1 VVRLDKNDGKAQETL
16 ARLYATLERW
26 PDAAMAS
33 ERALQKSAGDVEAW
47 KRYARIVDGKLGDA
61 MRAGKAWREVL
72 ERRPTDREAL
82 EALGKLARARGDWTL
97 LDDVLQRRQQHADGD
112 AAVEVALE
120 RAQLAEERLKNP
132 AGAIEILR
140 HLLAEISP
148 RNLEA
153 HARLRHLLQQ
163 AGDVDGALRIAERE
177 LFLSDDPDRRLHAA
191 VDIARAWHK
200 RDAKRAVAAWRR
212 VAELSPTH
220 REALEALAALYA
232 QLNEWEALLDI
243 DERRLSLADG
253 QPNNEAA
260 AILVELATTAEERL
274 QDPERAFGY
283 YRRAHELSPG
293 ERTMKQLTRVAE
305 EHGLWEPL
313 CAVYATQP
321 GLQSRLAVAEIAAEK
336 LHDPKRAF
344 GVVRGALDLDPTG
357 EKLLPELERL
367 SVRAA
372 DPDGLLDVYE
382 QLLPRASTPNKLD
395 LLRRR
400 ANVREQRQK
409 NPSGALDELTR
420 AFPYA
425 PDDAPLLAEIRR
437 LAEVTRRWDDALA
450 VEGYRFHR
458 APASEKLAIACE
470 AAAIVEEKVKDPLR
484 AFRAYLRAF
493 QLAAGHDDDVIRGHL
508 WRLAAIVGE
517 IRREPTELT
526 ALRAP
531 PPPTPNG
538 NGFVV
543 ASSKPPRDPT
553 LEVAL
558 DDVMFDESKPIALTP
573 QHPARDV
580 TMELSIND
588 LVAIAR
594 PNPPQPK
601 SPSKQPP
608 TMELSLSDVAVVR
621 KKAPPPSPVPPPTRA
636 LQGVHSAWDELA
648 LVQLSLPAANE
659 AEQFQHV
666 VAVSEMWERGANDLP
681 RAFEALAGAFKAD
694 PDREEA
700 RVALDALAGR
710 HDAWNQLVAVLDEAL
725 ADTGNPQLAVRL
737 IIDSAHVRERQG
749 ELADAEERYHRALGM
764 RPDDEEALTRLE
776 AVYRQSQR
784 WKELATL
791 LERRLHGLIERM
803 PPGEPRR
810 LRALELADV
819 YERMGSSYEA
829 IDGWTHVAREY
840 PDHAPAFGNLARLY
854 ESVGQWSK
862 VIESLTRELDIVDG
876 EGKAGQAR
884 ARQIRKRI
892 GEIFERE
899 LELPDRAIEAY
910 GAVHDADPGDDEA
923 TAALERLYEKGNR
936 WSDLEALLRRKS
948 DRLDKESRVAILERR
963 AQLLTEK
970 IGDHA
975 GAAAVLR
982 TLRKQRPDDDE
993 LAQRLERA
1001 LGRAG
1006 RIDEQA
1012 EVLRTRIRAAKRAD
1026 RSRAEVARLHVELAL
1041 LEVALSDATSAER
1054 TLEKALELLP
1064 EDPRAL
1070 AELAK
1075 LRQGGADWDGYAAAR
1090 EREAAVAATPEQA
1103 VAALVDAARVHM
1115 ERRKDDAAAKRA
1127 LEKALER
1134 DPQSIE
1140 AIALF
1145 GSLARRLLD
1154 DDLADELA
1162 LRELGMTDE
1171 RAPTPSRRAELHAG
1185 LGAAALRRGEREEAA
1200 SRFREAISSSPG
1212 YPPAIQGLADLAAQ
1226 SGAWDEVEALLLDA
1240 AVRDGVPPQVAAQ
1253 FHRRL
1258 ADAADQQGRFDDA
1271 YQSLL
1276 EADRLTP
1283 GDLHTRL
1290 LLGENRYRAHRY
1302 REAAQYLAAV
1312 ADHPD
1317 AERLPEEAAEAVY
1330 HGALAELK
1338 LRRPE
1343 RALPLLEAAVRIHPQ
1358 HSNALGLLAERALE
1372 DGDVQRG
1379 LELLELQA
1387 AATRD
1392 PVERAT
1398 RFERVADAVL
1408 AELNDTER
1416 AGRAYEQAVG
1426 SAGEAASL
1434 ALLDKSLHLQRAR
1447 GDIEAAAA
1455 TASRLL
1461 ARDGTPVERAKRLRE
1476 AAALDAALGKKDLAR
1491 DRLQQALELD
1501 PLEHETLAGLSAMF
1515 VQDGRDEDAAQ
1526 LLTRALPLLP
1536 PATPALRAARAALW
1550 MRLGEARERLRD
1562 SRGAVVAY
1570 EKALEADP
1578 SRRKLRETLLDRY
1591 GDDPAHDDEVR
1602 PHRSMLLADE
1612 PLHVPSLRALHR
1624 IDARTGSR
1632 DGGRR
1637 YLQLLAVTGN
1647 LTDEERHQLAQSP
1660 PVDETDALGA
1670 LDEDDHLL
1678 LAHPDAL
1685 TLSEVFAA
1693 VWEGSAPDLNAR
1705 GFGLDALGV
1714 GANERVSPVATTDLA
1729 RAYSAV
1735 SRLLG
1740 NRKTGLY
1747 CKPDS
1752 EARDVTL
1759 VAQPPTAIVVGP
1771 ALGQGRAP
1779 ADMRFLLGRALE
1791 IARPEYIL
1799 AAALPRPEFT
1809 RLFAAILRAFHP
1821 RHARRRVDAGA
1832 ADDEAQQWKRALPY
1846 KVAKRLAELFRAQAN
1861 TEFSSARWRK
1871 AVQQTGNRAGLLAA
1885 GDIIAAARVLLAEGD
1900 TDGIIDLARFAASD
1914 DYLALRTKLDG
1925 ALGRR

>member
-1 VVRLDKNDGKAQETL
+1 
-16 ARLYATLERW
+16 
-26 PDAAMAS
+26 
-33 ERALQKSAGDVEAW
+33 
-47 KRYARIVDGKLGDA
+47 
-61 MRAGKAWREVL
+61 
-72 ERRPTDREAL
+72 
-82 EALGKLARARGDWTL
+82 
-97 LDDVLQRRQQHADGD
+97 
-112 AAVEVALE
+112 
-120 RAQLAEERLKNP
+120 
-132 AGAIEILR
+132 
-140 HLLAEISP
+140 
-148 RNLEA
+148 
-153 HARLRHLLQQ
+153 
-163 AGDVDGALRIAERE
+163 
-177 LFLSDDPDRRLHAA
+177 
-191 VDIARAWHK
+191 
-200 RDAKRAVAAWRR
+200 
-212 VAELSPTH
+212 
-220 REALEALAALYA
+220 
-232 QLNEWEALLDI
+232 
-243 DERRLSLADG
+243 
-253 QPNNEAA
+253 
-260 AILVELATTAEERL
+260 
-274 QDPERAFGY
+274 
-283 YRRAHELSPG
+283 
-293 ERTMKQLTRVAE
+293 
-305 EHGLWEPL
+305 
-313 CAVYATQP
+313 
-321 GLQSRLAVAEIAAEK
+321 
-336 LHDPKRAF
+336 
-344 GVVRGALDLDPTG
+344 
-357 EKLLPELERL
+357 
-367 SVRAA
+367 
-372 DPDGLLDVYE
+372 
-382 QLLPRASTPNKLD
+382 
-395 LLRRR
+395 
-400 ANVREQRQK
+400 
-409 NPSGALDELTR
+409 
-420 AFPYA
+420 
-425 PDDAPLLAEIRR
+425 
-437 LAEVTRRWDDALA
+437 
-450 VEGYRFHR
+450 
-458 APASEKLAIACE
+458 
-470 AAAIVEEKVKDPLR
+470 
-484 AFRAYLRAF
+484 
-493 QLAAGHDDDVIRGHL
+493 
-508 WRLAAIVGE
+508 
-517 IRREPTELT
+517 
-526 ALRAP
+526 
-531 PPPTPNG
+531 
-538 NGFVV
+538 
-543 ASSKPPRDPT
+543 
-553 LEVAL
+553 
-558 DDVMFDESKPIALTP
+558 
-573 QHPARDV
+573 
-580 TMELSIND
+580 
-588 LVAIAR
+588 
-594 PNPPQPK
+594 
-601 SPSKQPP
+601 
-608 TMELSLSDVAVVR
+608 
-621 KKAPPPSPVPPPTRA
+621 
-636 LQGVHSAWDELA
+636 
-648 LVQLSLPAANE
+648 
-659 AEQFQHV
+659 
-666 VAVSEMWERGANDLP
+666 
-681 RAFEALAGAFKAD
+681 
-694 PDREEA
+694 
-700 RVALDALAGR
+700 
-710 HDAWNQLVAVLDEAL
+710 
-725 ADTGNPQLAVRL
+725 
-737 IIDSAHVRERQG
+737 
-749 ELADAEERYHRALGM
+749 M

-791 LERRLHGLIERM
+791 LERRLHGLMERM

-876 EGKAGQAR
+876 DGKAGQAR

-910 GAVHDADPGDDEA
+910 GAVHDADPADDEA
-923 TAALERLYEKGNR
+923 TAALERLYEKLNR

-948 DRLDKESRVAILERR
+948 DRLDKESRVAVLERR

-982 TLRKQRPDDDE
+982 TLRKQRPEDDE

-1012 EVLRTRIRAAKRAD
+1012 EVLRTRIRSAKRAD
-1026 RSRAEVARLHVELAL
+1026 RSRAEIARLHVELAL

-1090 EREAAVAATPEQA
+1090 EREAAVAASPGQA
-1103 VAALVDAARVHM
+1103 VTALVDAARVHM

-1171 RAPTPSRRAELHAG
+1171 HAPTAARRAELLAG
-1185 LGAAALRRGEREEAA
+1185 LGAAALRRGELQEAA

-1212 YPPAIQGLADLAAQ
+1212 YPPAIQGLADSAAQ

-1271 YQSLL
+1271 YQALL

-1372 DGDVQRG
+1372 DGDLNRG

-1434 ALLDKSLHLQRAR
+1434 GLLDKSLHLQRAR

-1455 TASRLL
+1455 TATRLL
-1461 ARDGTPVERAKRLRE
+1461 AREGTPVERAKRLRE
-1476 AAALDAALGKKDLAR
+1476 AAALDAALGKKDQAR

-1501 PLEHETLAGLSAMF
+1501 PLEHETLAGLSAML
-1515 VQDGRDEDAAQ
+1515 VQDGRDEEAAQ

-1562 SRGAVVAY
+1562 ARGAVVAY

-1591 GDDPAHDDEVR
+1591 GDDPTHDDEVR

-1632 DGGRR
+1632 DQGRR
-1637 YLQLLAVTGN
+1637 YLQLLAVAGN
-1647 LTDEERHQLAQSP
+1647 LTDEERHQLAHVP
-1660 PVDETDALGA
+1660 PADETDALGA

-1714 GANERVSPVATTDLA
+1714 SANDRISPVATTDLA
-1729 RAYSAV
+1729 RAYSTV

-1747 CKPDS
+1747 LKPDS
-1752 EARDVTL
+1752 DARDVTL

-1771 ALGQGRAP
+1771 TLGDGRAP

-1799 AAALPRPEFT
+1799 AAALPRAEFT

-1885 GDIIAAARVLLAEGD
+1885 GDIIAAARVLLSEGD